1 MKTIEA
7 PLRLQNGK
15 FAVTNNIVHS
25 IDEFLSLL
33 IMTPIHESVAVRKFG
48 FLFNNLRF
56 ENFNENEGV
65 VSNSIKDESQ
75 DLYSVTVYDKKISG
89 TSKSLNTFAAEL
101 RKAIVHYEK
110 RLHDVS
116 VSISYVRDERLIHI
130 AVKGI
135 IVDLHEKYRY
145 QTTLKVWN

>member
-65 VSNSIKDESQ
+65 VSN
-75 DLYSVTVYDKKISG
+75 
-89 TSKSLNTFAAEL
+89 
-101 RKAIVHYEK
+101 
-110 RLHDVS
+110 
-116 VSISYVRDERLIHI
+116 
-130 AVKGI
+130 
-135 IVDLHEKYRY
+135 
-145 QTTLKVWN
+145 